1 MRKPKPSSLDDNV
14 RVLLDT
20 AALIYAVDSPEDLS
34 RRATVVLQ
42 NPGNILEISAISV
55 AEIAIKVGLGKLKV
69 AADVLRRAVE
79 ELNARV
85 LPYTAEH
92 AYALFEL
99 PFHHRDP
106 FDRQIIA
113 QALAEEIPVVTP
125 DEKFQLYKR
134 LRVIW

>member
-1 MRKPKPSSLDDNV
+1 M

-20 AALIYAVDSPEDLS
+20 AALIYAVESPERLT
-34 RRATVVLQ
+34 RRARTTLQ
-42 NPGNILEISAISV
+42 SSGNILEMSAISL
-55 AEIAIKVGLGKLKV
+55 AEIAIKAGLGKLKL
-69 AADVLRRAVE
+69 AAEVVRRAVE
-79 ELNARV
+79 ELNVRV
-85 LPYTAEH
+85 LPYTSEH

-113 QALAEEIPVVTP
+113 QALTEQIPVVSP
-125 DEKFQLYKR
+125 DETFQLYEG

>member
-1 MRKPKPSSLDDNV
+1 V

-20 AALIYAVDSPEDLS
+20 AALIYAVESPERLT
-34 RRATVVLQ
+34 RRARTTLQ
-42 NPGNILEISAISV
+42 SSGNILEMSAISL
-55 AEIAIKVGLGKLKV
+55 AEIAIKAGLGKLKL
-69 AADVLRRAVE
+69 AAEVVRRAVE
-79 ELNARV
+79 ELNVRV
-85 LPYTAEH
+85 LPYTSEH

-113 QALAEEIPVVTP
+113 QALTEQIPVVSP
-125 DEKFQLYKR
+125 DETFQLYEG